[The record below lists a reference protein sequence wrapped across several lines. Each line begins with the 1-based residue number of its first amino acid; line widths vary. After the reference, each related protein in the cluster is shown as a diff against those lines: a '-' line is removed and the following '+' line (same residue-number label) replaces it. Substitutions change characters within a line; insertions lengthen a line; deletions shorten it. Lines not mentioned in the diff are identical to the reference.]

1 MHTINRT
8 SLFILFLLSSI
19 LLFGQ
24 KTELTI
30 LQTSDTHSRIE
41 PIDKNS
47 SDRNAGMGG
56 VARRSAYIKEK
67 KTQDP
72 DLLLFDCGDFSQ
84 GTPYY
89 NFFQGEVEIKMM
101 NAMGYHAATIGNHEF
116 DYGIENMARLF
127 KMANFPI
134 VCINYDVKGTPLEKL
149 VKPYIIFERKGLK
162 IGVFGVSPAL
172 EGLVQAENYGS
183 VQFNDPIPLANE
195 VAKKLKEKE
204 KCDVVICLSHL
215 GLYPSAIVQLSDE
228 YLVQNTQNIDLVLG
242 GHSHSLLKEPKVF
255 LNTKGESVPVM
266 HTGSKGVFVG
276 ELTYIVDK

>member
-1 MHTINRT
+1 
-8 SLFILFLLSSI
+8 
-19 LLFGQ
+19 
-24 KTELTI
+24 
-30 LQTSDTHSRIE
+30 
-41 PIDKNS
+41 
-47 SDRNAGMGG
+47 MGG
-56 VARRSAYIKEK
+56 VARRAAYINDK
-67 KTQDP
+67 KLQDP

-162 IGVFGVSPAL
+162 ISVFGVSPAL

-183 VQFNDPIPLANE
+183 VQF
-195 VAKKLKEKE
+195 
-204 KCDVVICLSHL
+204 
-215 GLYPSAIVQLSDE
+215 
-228 YLVQNTQNIDLVLG
+228 
-242 GHSHSLLKEPKVF
+242 
-255 LNTKGESVPVM
+255 
-266 HTGSKGVFVG
+266 
-276 ELTYIVDK
+276 